1 MTPAEK
7 LRVQKSFQSRD
18 GKYLHREFRAKRG
31 MKFGSLTRSRDREG
45 AVAPSGS
52 IVRGGARPDR
62 EGGVGR
68 FDVTHPTAATSLLVV
83 AAHPREG
90 VPMAPTLPAGV
101 RTLVNRSP
109 RSEAGNPAQRPIP
122 VTRSH
127 RGNSA

>member
-31 MKFGSLTRSRDREG
+31 RKFGSLTRS
-45 AVAPSGS
+45 
-52 IVRGGARPDR
+52 PDR

-83 AAHPREG
+83 AARPRKG
-90 VPMAPTLPAGV
+90 VPMAPILPAGV

-109 RSEAGNPAQRPIP
+109 HSEAGNPLNDRLQALDFTAVILPKKTSQNQKKGVYII
-122 VTRSH
+122 
-127 RGNSA
+127 